1 MKILILG
8 SRGMLGSILKSKLN
22 KNRSFCVYTDYM
34 NNKRIDLTKKINL
47 KRLILSEKF
56 KLIIN
61 CSGMTDIEECEINK
75 LKSFKINTALI
86 KNILSLKK
94 IYNLKFKLI
103 HFSSDQLYN
112 SNILLG
118 NTEKDINFNANIY
131 SKHKIISEKICKKD
145 NLVFRT
151 NLIGRSISKKKSF
164 TDWVYENIK
173 KNKKFYGFIDSFYS
187 PISMNSISS
196 IIIHIIKK
204 KKLSCS
210 GVYNL
215 GSVGYISK
223 FDLIIAFSK
232 YLGFKNLHIVKP
244 NLINN
249 ICKTKRSNY
258 NQMNVLKFSKKFSVK
273 LPKLFVE
280 LKKVAKEYEQKN

>member
-1 MKILILG
+1 M
-8 SRGMLGSILKSKLN
+8 
-22 KNRSFCVYTDYM
+22 
-34 NNKRIDLTKKINL
+34 
-47 KRLILSEKF
+47 E
-56 KLIIN
+56 
-61 CSGMTDIEECEINK
+61 
-75 LKSFKINTALI
+75 
-86 KNILSLKK
+86 
-94 IYNLKFKLI
+94 
-103 HFSSDQLYN
+103 DQ
-112 SNILLG
+112 
-118 NTEKDINFNANIY
+118 FQ
-131 SKHKIISEKICKKD
+131 
-145 NLVFRT
+145 
-151 NLIGRSISKKKSF
+151 KKKSF